1 MAEKK
6 DDTHAAADENPAA
19 PPEADVRT
27 GGILG
32 EAVKRIMTVG
42 MTAAF
47 VTEDTLRNY
56 IGDLKLPKEVL
67 NGLLQ
72 NATKSKEELANRVS
86 SEIMKMLSKIDLARE
101 AAKFLE
107 HHKVR
112 VSAEIEF
119 TKKVDKDKT
128 ETEKKE

>member
-1 MAEKK
+1 MA
-6 DDTHAAADENPAA
+6 DQRDESTSEEIPPA
-19 PPEADVRT
+19 PDGDVRS
-27 GGILG
+27 GSIIA

-47 VTEDTLRNY
+47 ITEDTLRNY

-67 NGLLQ
+67 HGLLQ
-72 NATKSKEELANRVS
+72 HATKSKEELANRVS
-86 SEIMKMLSKIDLARE
+86 GEIMKMLSKIDLARE

-107 HHKVR
+107 HHKVK

-119 TKKVDKDKT
+119 TKKEDKT
-128 ETEKKE
+128 KKE